1 MRLTRHSKHEEDDD
15 DANYHSYNNN
25 SNRVAFI
32 SRSFF
37 KHHSCV
43 NAFLF
48 TGLCPPLQLLA
59 TPGRSGCDASQSDR
73 CHLCTTDHAFLL
85 RQRTL
90 RKDTDEAHI
99 CWLPVEGQQRCGWRG
114 RQVAD
119 RSLIA
124 EVRAVSHCC
133 GVM

>member
-73 CHLCTTDHAFLL
+73 CHLCTTDHAVLL
-85 RQRTL
+85 RQQAL
-90 RKDTDEAHI
+90 RI
-99 CWLPVEGQQRCGWRG
+99 CLLPVEVQHRCGWRG
-114 RQVAD
+114 RRVAYYHYGAAQQQEQV
-119 RSLIA
+119 
-124 EVRAVSHCC
+124 
-133 GVM
+133 G